1 MNRHFLSIAFI
12 AFTLNSTVA
21 NSTLAIPQSE
31 EAPKAPRGEP
41 IKPLVPRGEPIQVL
55 QPSAS
60 APNATKPAT
69 PTSSRTESPDSAG
82 EFVALGF
89 DKLSSFKYEVPD
101 DTVKAAPN
109 LDPDQQIPVLVKG
122 FNNKRVCLKGFM
134 LPLKVEAGLVTEM
147 LILRDQSACCFGA
160 TPKIN
165 EWVSVKMV
173 GGGVK
178 PIMDQAITLYGTL
191 KVGAMRENGYIVGIY
206 QLDGEKMQGPP
217 GT

>member
-1 MNRHFLSIAFI
+1 MNRKLFSLFLGGVAL
-12 AFTLNSTVA
+12 TWA
-21 NSTLAIPQSE
+21 NSPLLAE
-31 EAPKAPRGEP
+31 DNGKVPRGEP
-41 IKPLVPRGEPIQVL
+41 IKPLAPRGEPIQAAAPAPVK
-55 QPSAS
+55 AS
-60 APNATKPAT
+60 PPPAI
-69 PTSSRTESPDSAG
+69 TESAVAAAG
-82 EFVALGF
+82 EFTAVGF

-101 DTVKAAPN
+101 DTVKPAPGA
-109 LDPDQQIPVLVKG
+109 DPDQQIPTLVRG
-122 FNNKRVCLKGFM
+122 FNNKRVSLKGFM
-134 LPLKVEAGLVTEM
+134 LPLKVEAGMVTEM

-178 PIMDQAITLYGTL
+178 PIMDQAVTLYGTL
-191 KVGAMRENGYIVGIY
+191 RVGAMRENGYIVGIY

>member
-1 MNRHFLSIAFI
+1 MNRHLFSLFCGG
-12 AFTLNSTVA
+12 VA
-21 NSTLAIPQSE
+21 LTLATV
-31 EAPKAPRGEP
+31 
-41 IKPLVPRGEPIQVL
+41 PLLAKDIGKVPRGEPIQPITPRGEPI
-55 QPSAS
+55 QAGAPTAAKPSAS
-60 APNATKPAT
+60 AAVTEPAA
-69 PTSSRTESPDSAG
+69 PASAD
-82 EFVALGF
+82 FAAVGF

-101 DTVKAAPN
+101 DTVKSAPGV
-109 LDPDQQIPVLVKG
+109 DPDQQIPALVRG
-122 FNNKRVCLKGFM
+122 FNNKRVSLKGFM
-134 LPLKVEAGLVTEM
+134 LPLKVEAGMVTEM

-178 PIMDQAITLYGTL
+178 PIMDQAVTLYGTL
-191 KVGAMRENGYIVGIY
+191 RVGAMRENGYIVGIY

>member
-1 MNRHFLSIAFI
+1 MNRHLFSLIC
-12 AFTLNSTVA
+12 TGVA
-21 NSTLAIPQSE
+21 LALVMSPSRAE
-31 EAPKAPRGEP
+31 DTGKAP
-41 IKPLVPRGEPIQVL
+41 PRGEPIQPLIPRGERIQPLAPSEVKPAR
-55 QPSAS
+55 PSAPPE
-60 APNATKPAT
+60 AVLPAT
-69 PTSSRTESPDSAG
+69 GD
-82 EFVALGF
+82 FVTVGF

-101 DTVKAAPN
+101 DTVKTANVA
-109 LDPDQQIPVLVKG
+109 DPDQQIPPLVRG
-122 FNNKRVCLKGFM
+122 FNNKRISLKGFM
-134 LPLKVEAGLVTEM
+134 LPLKVEAGMVTEM

-178 PIMDQAITLYGTL
+178 PIMDQAVTLYGTL
-191 KVGAMRENGYIVGIY
+191 RVGAMRENGYIVGIY

>member
-1 MNRHFLSIAFI
+1 MNRNFLPAAWIALSLFMSLGTI
-12 AFTLNSTVA
+12 HGDEV
-21 NSTLAIPQSE
+21 
-31 EAPKAPRGEP
+31 PKAPRGEP
-41 IKPLVPRGEPIQVL
+41 IKPLAPRGEPIQAL
-55 QPSAS
+55 QPGNSPSNAGKPTS
-60 APNATKPAT
+60 APTVEAAATT
-69 PTSSRTESPDSAG
+69 G
-82 EFVALGF
+82 EFAVVGF

-101 DTVKAAPN
+101 DTVKSAPN
-109 LDPDQQIPVLVKG
+109 VDPDQQIPSLVKA
-122 FNNKRVCLKGFM
+122 FNNKRVSLKGFM
-134 LPLKVEAGLVTEM
+134 LPLKVEAGMVTEM

-165 EWVSVKMV
+165 EWVSVKMI

-178 PIMDQAITLYGTL
+178 PIMDQAVTLYGTL

>member
-1 MNRHFLSIAFI
+1 MNRQLLSLFLGG
-12 AFTLNSTVA
+12 VA
-21 NSTLAIPQSE
+21 LTLATGVLLAEDIG
-31 EAPKAPRGEP
+31 KVPRGEP
-41 IKPLVPRGEPIQVL
+41 IKPLAPRGEPIQAVAPAPAK
-55 QPSAS
+55 PSTPPS
-60 APNATKPAT
+60 TPPAT
-69 PTSSRTESPDSAG
+69 TESAIPAAG
-82 EFVALGF
+82 DFTAVGF

-101 DTVKAAPN
+101 DTVKPAPGA
-109 LDPDQQIPVLVKG
+109 DPDQQIPTLVRE
-122 FNNKRVCLKGFM
+122 FNNKRVSLKGFM
-134 LPLKVEAGLVTEM
+134 LPLKVEAGMVTEM

-178 PIMDQAITLYGTL
+178 PIMDQAVTLYGTL
-191 KVGAMRENGYIVGIY
+191 RVGAMRENGYIVGIY

>member
-1 MNRHFLSIAFI
+1 MNRQLFSLFLGGVA
-12 AFTLNSTVA
+12 LTVA
-21 NSTLAIPQSE
+21 TGLLLAEDIG
-31 EAPKAPRGEP
+31 KVPRGEP
-41 IKPLVPRGEPIQVL
+41 IKPLAPRVEPIPAVAPAPAK
-55 QPSAS
+55 PSTS
-60 APNATKPAT
+60 
-69 PTSSRTESPDSAG
+69 PTTTESTLPGAG
-82 EFVALGF
+82 DFTAVGF

-101 DTVKAAPN
+101 DTVKPAPGA
-109 LDPDQQIPVLVKG
+109 DPDQQIPTLVRG
-122 FNNKRVCLKGFM
+122 FNNKRVSLKGFM
-134 LPLKVEAGLVTEM
+134 LPLKVEAGMVTEM

-178 PIMDQAITLYGTL
+178 PIMDQAVTLYGTL
-191 KVGAMRENGYIVGIY
+191 RVGAMRENGYIVGIY

>member
-1 MNRHFLSIAFI
+1 MNRHHLSAALIAI
-12 AFTLNSTVA
+12 SLS
-21 NSTLAIPQSE
+21 LALGTTRGDE
-31 EAPKAPRGEP
+31 GVKAPRGEP
-41 IKPLVPRGEPIQVL
+41 IKPLAPRGEPIQAL
-55 QPSAS
+55 QPAS
-60 APNATKPAT
+60 STSTPGKPVAAANADAT
-69 PTSSRTESPDSAG
+69 SVGG
-82 EFVALGF
+82 EFAVVGF

-101 DTVKAAPN
+101 DTVKAAPSA
-109 LDPDQQIPVLVKG
+109 DPDQQIPALVKG
-122 FNNKRVCLKGFM
+122 LNNKRVSLKGFM
-134 LPLKVEAGLVTEM
+134 LPLKVEAGMVTEM

-178 PIMDQAITLYGTL
+178 PIMDQAVTLYGTL

>member
-1 MNRHFLSIAFI
+1 MNRQLLSLFLGGVAL
-12 AFTLNSTVA
+12 TLMTGPL
-21 NSTLAIPQSE
+21 LAEDIG
-31 EAPKAPRGEP
+31 KVPRGEP
-41 IKPLVPRGEPIQVL
+41 IKPLAPRGEPIQAVAPAPAK
-55 QPSAS
+55 PST
-60 APNATKPAT
+60 PPAT
-69 PTSSRTESPDSAG
+69 TESTLPGAG
-82 EFVALGF
+82 DFTAVGF

-101 DTVKAAPN
+101 DTVKPAPGA
-109 LDPDQQIPVLVKG
+109 DPDQQIPTQVRG
-122 FNNKRVCLKGFM
+122 FNNKRVSLKGFM
-134 LPLKVEAGLVTEM
+134 LPLKVEAGMVTEM

-178 PIMDQAITLYGTL
+178 PVMDQAVTLYGTL
-191 KVGAMRENGYIVGIY
+191 RVGAMRENGYIVGIY

>member
-1 MNRHFLSIAFI
+1 MNRHFLSMAFI
-12 AFTLNSTVA
+12 AFTLSSA
-21 NSTLAIPQSE
+21 SEISRAE

-41 IKPLVPRGEPIQVL
+41 IKPLAPRGEPIQAL
-55 QPSAS
+55 QPSGVPPSVAKPPASTPAS
-60 APNATKPAT
+60 A
-69 PTSSRTESPDSAG
+69 ESPNSAG
-82 EFVALGF
+82 DFVAVGF

-101 DTVKAAPN
+101 DTVKPPPN

-122 FNNKRVCLKGFM
+122 FNNKRVSLKGFM
-134 LPLKVEAGLVTEM
+134 LPLKVEAGMVTEM

-191 KVGAMRENGYIVGIY
+191 RVGAMRENGYIVGIY